1 MSGHAQEPR
10 SRRALIARP
19 VALFFLIS
27 ATVFVLA
34 QLQLAKPGVPRVA
47 AGTQIAVGDS
57 YRGAIAFDQKC
68 GGCHGIGGKGGSV
81 GPRLIGDRISLAAV
95 KQQIDAGGGAMPPA
109 LVTGAS
115 ERDVLAFVATIVK
128 QPAATK

>member
-1 MSGHAQEPR
+1 MSGQRQEPR

-19 VALFFLIS
+19 VALF
-27 ATVFVLA
+27 VLDLGDRVRA
-34 QLQLAKPGVPRVA
+34 RAAAARQARVPGVA
-47 AGTQIAVGDS
+47 AGTKIAVGDS

-109 LVTGAS
+109 LVKGAS
-115 ERDVLAFVATIVK
+115 ERDILAFVATIIK